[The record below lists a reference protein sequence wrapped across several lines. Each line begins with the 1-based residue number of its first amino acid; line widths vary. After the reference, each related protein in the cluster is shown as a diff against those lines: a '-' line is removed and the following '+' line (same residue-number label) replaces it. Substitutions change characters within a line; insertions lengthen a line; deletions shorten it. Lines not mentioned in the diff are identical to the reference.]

1 MKLSKEMQSD
11 ISNVLLATIKAQ
23 SMIHTLDNI
32 TNENNTFKQAKKRE
46 WNEFIAYVKRFA
58 DKQGIDLFDF
68 TSDIDGHVQN
78 YLDCVQKFD
87 DLGETFN
94 LRIEV

>member
-1 MKLSKEMQSD
+1 
-11 ISNVLLATIKAQ
+11 
-23 SMIHTLDNI
+23 MIHTLDNI
-32 TNENNTFKQAKKRE
+32 TNENNTFKQAKKKE
-46 WNEFIAYVKRFA
+46 WNEFIAYVKRFT